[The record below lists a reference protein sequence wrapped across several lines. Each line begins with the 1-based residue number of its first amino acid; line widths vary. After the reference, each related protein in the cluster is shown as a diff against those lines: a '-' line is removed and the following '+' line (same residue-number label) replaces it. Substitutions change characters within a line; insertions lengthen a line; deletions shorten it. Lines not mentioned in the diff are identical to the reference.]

1 MESASPRQPDSNA
14 DNRAQRRGRRV
25 DNCWLISVRR
35 LRHQTL
41 WLPRTVGSHTR
52 GVVRTSADAHTVLR
66 FADVEIDGTADGG
79 SVRQTSDDARQYNLL
94 VYFLQTRTVR

>member
-1 MESASPRQPDSNA
+1 
-14 DNRAQRRGRRV
+14 
-25 DNCWLISVRR
+25 
-35 LRHQTL
+35 
-41 WLPRTVGSHTR
+41 
-52 GVVRTSADAHTVLR
+52 VRTSADAHTVLR